1 MYDVPNGEDEQEE
14 VEIMSAETYLAPT
27 YSLKGR
33 YRYCNGDTQFQSGI
47 FAQMNHVCDCLK
59 VTTPWLML

>member
-14 VEIMSAETYLAPT
+14 VEIISAEKYLAPT

-33 YRYCNGDTQFQSGI
+33 YRYCNVDTEFQSGI
-47 FAQMNHVCDCLK
+47 FAQINNGLDFIK

>member
-1 MYDVPNGEDEQEE
+1 
-14 VEIMSAETYLAPT
+14 MSAETYLAPT

-47 FAQMNHVCDCLK
+47 FA
-59 VTTPWLML
+59 